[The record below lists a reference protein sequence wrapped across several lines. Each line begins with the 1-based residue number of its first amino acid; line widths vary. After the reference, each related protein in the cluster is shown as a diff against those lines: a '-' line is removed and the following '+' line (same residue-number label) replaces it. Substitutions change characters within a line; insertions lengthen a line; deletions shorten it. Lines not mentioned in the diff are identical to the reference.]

1 LWQSFWYYLPLC
13 IYLLIENSLNE
24 GCDVMEGKH
33 ITINGKSIYVCV
45 KGEGEPIIFLHG
57 GPGGS
62 LEYLLPHMEPLA
74 EDYQIILYDQ
84 TGCGKSGGDTYSI
97 EEEINTLEGIRKSL
111 RQERVTLFGESWGS
125 ILALSYAA
133 RYPSHIHKIILT
145 AAIGLSSKDYVTFKK
160 LFLQK
165 LGPYKKMLL
174 GYYSLSSIFS
184 MDASRKLNNL
194 MDPYYVYSV
203 DTLKKKKEIRYN
215 KKALE
220 DIGKDIEQNYNLF
233 PSLPQIDSIPILI
246 AQGSHDILAPAYIRE
261 NVTRYLRRAELVEVK
276 ESGHWTILEQPG
288 QILALTRSFMSG
300 G

>member
-1 LWQSFWYYLPLC
+1 LEEKY
-13 IYLLIENSLNE
+13 
-24 GCDVMEGKH
+24 
-33 ITINGKSIYVCV
+33 ITINGKSFYVCV
-45 KGEGEPIIFLHG
+45 KGKGEPIIFLHG

-62 LEYLLPHMEPLA
+62 LEYFLPNMEPLA
-74 EDYQIILYDQ
+74 EDYQMILYDQ
-84 TGCGKSGGDTYSI
+84 SGCGKSRGDTYSI

-111 RQERVTLFGESWGS
+111 NLEKVTLFGESWGS

-174 GYYSLSSIFS
+174 GYYSLCSIFR

-194 MDPYYVYSV
+194 MDPFYVYSV

-215 KKALE
+215 KVALE
-220 DIGKDIEQNYNLF
+220 DIGRDIEQNYNLF
-233 PSLPQIDSIPILI
+233 PSLSQIESLPILI

-261 NVTRYLRRAELVEVK
+261 NVLPYLRNAELVEVK
-276 ESGHWTILEQPG
+276 ESGHWTILEQPEEMLRL
-288 QILALTRSFMSG
+288 IRSYIG
-300 G
+300 GHGDRYPGFFEGGNQGECSRWSFLE

>member
-1 LWQSFWYYLPLC
+1 
-13 IYLLIENSLNE
+13 
-24 GCDVMEGKH
+24 MEGKH

-45 KGEGEPIIFLHG
+45 KGKGEPIIFLHG

-62 LEYLLPHMEPLA
+62 HEYFLPQMEPLA
-74 EDYQIILYDQ
+74 EGFQIILYDQ

-97 EEEINTLEGIRKSL
+97 EEEISTLEGIRKSL
-111 RQERVTLFGESWGS
+111 KLEKVTLFGESWGS

-165 LGPYKKMLL
+165 LGPYQKMLL
-174 GYYSLSSIFS
+174 GYYSLSSVFGV
-184 MDASRKLNNL
+184 DASRKLNNL
-194 MDPYYVYSV
+194 IDPYYVYSV

-215 KKALE
+215 KEALE
-220 DIGKDIEQNYNLF
+220 NIGRDIEQNYNLF
-233 PSLPQIDSIPILI
+233 PSLSKIDALPILI
-246 AQGSHDILAPAYIRE
+246 AQGSHDILPPAYIRE
-261 NVTRYLRRAELVEVK
+261 NVLPYLRNAELVEVK

-288 QILALTRSFMSG
+288 QILRLIRLFIGGHGDSELDSF
-300 G
+300 

>member
-1 LWQSFWYYLPLC
+1 
-13 IYLLIENSLNE
+13 
-24 GCDVMEGKH
+24 MKGKY

-45 KGEGEPIIFLHG
+45 KGKGEPIIFLHG

-62 LEYLLPHMEPLA
+62 LEYFLPQMEPLA
-74 EDYQIILYDQ
+74 EGYHIILYDQ

-111 RQERVTLFGESWGS
+111 KLEKVTLFGESWGS

-165 LGPYKKMLL
+165 LGPYKKVLL
-174 GYYSLSSIFS
+174 GYYSLSSVFGV
-184 MDASRKLNNL
+184 DASRKLNNL
-194 MDPYYVYSV
+194 IDPYYVYSV
-203 DTLKKKKEIRYN
+203 DTLIKKKEIRYT
-215 KKALE
+215 KEALE

-233 PSLPQIDSIPILI
+233 PSLSKIESLPILI
-246 AQGSHDILAPAYIRE
+246 AQGSHDILPPAYIRE
-261 NVTRYLRRAELVEVK
+261 NVLQYLRNAELVEVK

-288 QILALTRSFMSG
+288 QILRLIRLFIGGHGDSELDSF
-300 G
+300 

>member
-1 LWQSFWYYLPLC
+1 
-13 IYLLIENSLNE
+13 
-24 GCDVMEGKH
+24 MKGKH

-62 LEYLLPHMEPLA
+62 LEYFLPHMDPLA

-97 EEEINTLEGIRKSL
+97 EEEIHTLEGVRKAL
-111 RQERVTLFGESWGS
+111 NLEKVALFGESWGS

-133 RYPSHIHKIILT
+133 RYPSHIHRIILT
-145 AAIGLSSKDYVTFKK
+145 AAIGLSSRDYVTFKK
-160 LFLQK
+160 AFLQK

-174 GYYSLSSIFS
+174 GYYSLSPAFGV
-184 MDASRKLNNL
+184 DASRKLNNL
-194 MDPYYVYSV
+194 IDPYYVHSV
-203 DTLKKKKEIRYN
+203 DTLKRKKEIRYN

-220 DIGKDIEQNYNLF
+220 DIGRDIEQNYNLF
-233 PSLPQIDSIPILI
+233 PSVSQIDSFPILI
-246 AQGSHDILAPAYIRE
+246 AHGSHDILPLAYMEE
-261 NVTRYLRRAELVEVK
+261 NVIPYLKNAELVEIK

-288 QILALTRSFMSG
+288 QMLAMTRLFMKTG
-300 G
+300 KVKKN